1 MLNRR
6 EEYTDTMR
14 KLLNDITMEVE
25 LFRSK
30 MLAKDVNTV
39 YDNSKEIIFYE
50 SVFEYFL
57 YSENISKDVIKT
69 CWTDSWLMENLWK
82 LYLKEEFL
90 KSEEYMTVLE
100 GICHDWC
107 TFDGINNDIKCFLLP
122 SDIIDDDDKIDIFVK
137 KQIGDILEKVKE

>member
-30 MLAKDVNTV
+30 MLAKDVKTV

-90 KSEEYMTVLE
+90 TVATWE
-100 GICHDWC
+100 GIEE
-107 TFDGINNDIKCFLLP
+107 LLELYATR
-122 SDIIDDDDKIDIFVK
+122 KRR
-137 KQIGDILEKVKE
+137 LHAE